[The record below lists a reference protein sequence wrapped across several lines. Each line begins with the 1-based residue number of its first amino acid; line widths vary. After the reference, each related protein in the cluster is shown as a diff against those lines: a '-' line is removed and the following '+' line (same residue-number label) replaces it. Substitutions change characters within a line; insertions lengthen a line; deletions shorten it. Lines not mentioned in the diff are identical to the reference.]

1 MPPKV
6 ALPAGSLAAT
16 AVSASDDS
24 SSGGSADEED
34 GGAVV
39 EHAGFNLTDAVDGAE
54 QDGEDEEGVADRVQG
69 FLVGALKPEEC
80 VICGDSSKTKEWFS
94 HQKLFSRKEGKYVSI
109 PCGNL
114 CMVHGCA
121 CEAWPLLTPEEL
133 ASKIGKE
140 DDTKVDFELVCKG
153 AEAALTVLGARDESV
168 SQGRSAGMTLER
180 KLAFITSAEYKSKLG
195 QTPGDPGCKAEKVS
209 LKFMVGRAKSE
220 IEGTII
226 EKTKVPSNVAYE
238 TVRIWYTVDR
248 KFNTELLSAGQV
260 LRKGQAADRFQ
271 STVTAMIASRP
282 KAAKGS
288 SGSAPLY
295 SALLKEAQDAEKE
308 RKLQNEQGST
318 MRDDAPKVVSK
329 SSLLEEEDD
338 FGNSKAEK
346 VSRSTRGGRG
356 AGGASAAGR
365 KIGHRGKDVAPRRPK
380 IGRGGGRAGVPAAV
394 SIAASA
400 FGDESAAGGLI
411 TPAKTRGSLSPSP
424 SPGSA
429 FASGASAVDLGDADL
444 EDGHSKSIVQKTL
457 FGYHPGRERNAVPC
471 ILFL

>member
-6 ALPAGSLAAT
+6 ALPAGSLAPT
-16 AVSASDDS
+16 ALSASDDS

-109 PCGNL
+109 PCGDL

-133 ASKIGKE
+133 ASNIGKE

-195 QTPGDPGCKAEKVS
+195 QTPGDPGCKAEKGS

-220 IEGTII
+220 IEGTCTCAR
-226 EKTKVPSNVAYE
+226 E
-238 TVRIWYTVDR
+238 
-248 KFNTELLSAGQV
+248 
-260 LRKGQAADRFQ
+260 AAWTIPQGGF
-271 STVTAMIASRP
+271 
-282 KAAKGS
+282 
-288 SGSAPLY
+288 L
-295 SALLKEAQDAEKE
+295 ALLE
-308 RKLQNEQGST
+308 RRT
-318 MRDDAPKVVSK
+318 
-329 SSLLEEEDD
+329 
-338 FGNSKAEK
+338 
-346 VSRSTRGGRG
+346 
-356 AGGASAAGR
+356 
-365 KIGHRGKDVAPRRPK
+365 
-380 IGRGGGRAGVPAAV
+380 
-394 SIAASA
+394 
-400 FGDESAAGGLI
+400 
-411 TPAKTRGSLSPSP
+411 
-424 SPGSA
+424 
-429 FASGASAVDLGDADL
+429 
-444 EDGHSKSIVQKTL
+444 
-457 FGYHPGRERNAVPC
+457 
-471 ILFL
+471 